1 MHRYEYKVIPAPGK
15 GLKAKGLKSPEARF
29 AYALETAMNE
39 LGAEGWTYLRADILP
54 SEERQGLTSSHTVYR
69 PLLVFQRPLD
79 PGASAPAP
87 LPMEE
92 ADAPADEAQE
102 EIRKAPETRELPAK
116 ADSEPEAEI
125 PATTA
130 DAAAPDTSDTTETP
144 RKSD

>member
-15 GLKAKGLKSPEARF
+15 GLKAKGLKTPEARF

-79 PGASAPAP
+79 PGAAAPTP
-87 LPMEE
+87 LPIEE
-92 ADAPADEAQE
+92 ADETGDAADTETE
-102 EIRKAPETRELPAK
+102 ETSEIKDVTGE
-116 ADSEPEAEI
+116 ADSEPQDE
-125 PATTA
+125 TTQ
-130 DAAAPDTSDTTETP
+130 DSQDTDQSEP
-144 RKSD
+144 RKQG

>member
-102 EIRKAPETRELPAK
+102 EIKKSPETSEIPTK
-116 ADSEPEAEI
+116 SSSEPEAKT
-125 PATTA
+125 PDTA
-130 DAAAPDTSDTTETP
+130 DAPAAPDTSDTAETP

>member
-102 EIRKAPETRELPAK
+102 EIKKAPETSEIPAK
-116 ADSEPEAEI
+116 ADSEAEAET
-125 PATTA
+125 PDTA
-130 DAAAPDTSDTTETP
+130 DAPAAPETSDTTETP

>member
-102 EIRKAPETRELPAK
+102 EIKKTPETSGIPAK

-125 PATTA
+125 PDTTA
-130 DAAAPDTSDTTETP
+130 DPAAPDTSDTTETP

>member
-102 EIRKAPETRELPAK
+102 ETKKTPETSEIPTK
-116 ADSEPEAEI
+116 ADSKPEAET
-125 PATTA
+125 PETTA
-130 DAAAPDTSDTTETP
+130 DPAAPETSDTTETP

>member
-15 GLKAKGLKSPEARF
+15 GLKANGLKSPEARF

-102 EIRKAPETRELPAK
+102 EIRKSPETSEIPTK
-116 ADSEPEAEI
+116 ADSEPEAKTPE
-125 PATTA
+125 TTV
-130 DAAAPDTSDTTETP
+130 DPAAPETSDTTETP

>member
-102 EIRKAPETRELPAK
+102 ETNKAPENSEIPTK
-116 ADSEPEAEI
+116 ASSEPEAKS
-125 PATTA
+125 PDTA
-130 DAAAPDTSDTTETP
+130 DAPAAPETSDTTETP